1 MSCGKQGRQAPWK
14 TSLVGWAQCRGL
26 SPEIYALLA
35 QGKLIAEQ
43 YAPGITNATK
53 LNSNS
58 IIKSFYVNYMIGL
71 RSVDGKISID
81 DLIGEPHWYASSLL
95 PHTDLT

>member
-1 MSCGKQGRQAPWK
+1 M
-14 TSLVGWAQCRGL
+14 
-26 SPEIYALLA
+26 LA

-43 YAPGITNATK
+43 YAPGITNVTK

-58 IIKSFYVNYMIGL
+58 IIKSFFINYMIGL

-81 DLIGEPHWYASSLL
+81 DLIGGPHWWVTSFL
-95 PHTDLT
+95 PHGS